1 MPSTPQPLF
10 PDLPP
15 ELRNEIYTYLSSP
28 SPDSQTLNSHLPL
41 PLKTFTCKHTTMHL
55 CPTHHGSTSLLSLSS
70 PEAHE
75 YGSWLLN
82 NGIALHITIH
92 FKGRVNTFTL
102 PHWSKKISTHLQKL
116 ARRHPWLAKVARYEI
131 DVMWDPLDGALQ
143 SRHQKQRAAH
153 VPLDMAEA
161 LTQLMQRDV
170 GAKQGSVVLRV
181 HFEQRFAVLNA
192 LAARKFGVGV
202 FLRDGERLR
211 GFRRVVREVR
221 IVPSKVGLERDM
233 GDAPAPGLRVVP
245 SAGQEEEAL
254 MVVEEGVM
262 KLSERTRGQMVV
274 RRRTSG
280 VADGVWEYGRGEMEF
295 PVCQILEECME

>member
-1 MPSTPQPLF
+1 
-10 PDLPP
+10 
-15 ELRNEIYTYLSSP
+15 
-28 SPDSQTLNSHLPL
+28 
-41 PLKTFTCKHTTMHL
+41 MHL

-75 YGSWLLN
+75 YASWLLN

-92 FKGRVNTFTL
+92 FKGRINTFML
-102 PHWSKKISTHLQKL
+102 PHWSKKISTHLAKL
-116 ARRHPWLAKVARYEI
+116 ARRHPWLCKVASYKI
-131 DVMWDPLDGALQ
+131 DVVWDPLDGALQ
-143 SRHQKQRAAH
+143 SRCQKRRAAH

-161 LTQLMQRDV
+161 LTQLIQKDV
-170 GAKQGSVVLRV
+170 KAKQGNVVLRV

-211 GFRRVVREVR
+211 GFKRVVREVR
-221 IVPSKVGLERDM
+221 IVPPKVMPGREM
-233 GDAPAPGLRVVP
+233 GAAPAPGLRVLEV
-245 SAGQEEEAL
+245 AGQKEEAL
-254 MVVEEGVM
+254 MVVEEGVV
-262 KLSERTRGQMVV
+262 KLSEQTRGQMVV

-280 VADGVWEYGRGEMEF
+280 AADGVWEYGKGEMEF